1 MVYEENLKRGSEIF
15 FYLLKNKIIPVSDN
29 CANDFIN
36 NSEIREIVKTIA
48 EEAGLKVFETRENVH
63 LVSKAY
69 GSVFASSY
77 THMKSKYKRLE
88 RKKHFYLAN
97 IIICVY
103 LAEIDKEK
111 NIRVRW
117 EEEGLSYYKLESL
130 VTTQLESW
138 KKRQLEEEGFSEEW
152 GIAVEEIYDLWV
164 NDFSMVKQSRTG
176 EIDILKGNTRYGF
189 IHEAMK
195 PLADQKLVFD
205 NTTEL
210 KIIPQNELYERIN
223 YLYHRQ
229 DRYEEIMGLIKQA
242 REVEENAQVD
252 EDKDFRL

>member
-1 MVYEENLKRGSEIF
+1 MIYEEQLKRGSEIF
-15 FYLLKNKIIPVSDN
+15 FYLMKHKIIPISDN

-36 NSEIREIVKTIA
+36 NSDIREIVKIIA
-48 EEAGLKVFETRENVH
+48 DEAGLKVFETRENVH

-69 GSVFASSY
+69 GSVFANSY
-77 THMKSKYKRLE
+77 THMKSKYRKLE

-97 IIICVY
+97 IIICIY
-103 LAEIDKEK
+103 LSEIDKEK

-117 EEEGLSYYKLESL
+117 EEEGVSYYKLEEL
-130 VTTQLESW
+130 VTKQLESW
-138 KKRQLEEEGFSEEW
+138 KKRQDEEEVFSEEW
-152 GIAVEEIYDLWV
+152 GIAVKEIYDLWV
-164 NDFSMVKQSRTG
+164 NDFSMSKQSKTG
-176 EIDILKGNTRYGF
+176 EIELQKSNTRYGF

-195 PLADQKLVFD
+195 PLVDQMLIFD

-229 DRYEEIMGLIKQA
+229 DRYEEIMELIKKVKEEA
-242 REVEENAQVD
+242 ENAKTN
-252 EDKDFRL
+252 ED